1 MAALATRQDVSA
13 ERPRAGEASLTGARS
28 TLFEPGGTT
37 LEDSILGVWEDLVAE
52 GNAACPV
59 CGDSMS
65 AAGGCEACGAE
76 LS

>member
-1 MAALATRQDVSA
+1 MATLATRQDVAA
-13 ERPRAGEASLTGARS
+13 ERPGVGDASSSRAASA
-28 TLFEPGGTT
+28 LFEPGGTT
-37 LEDSILGVWEDLVAE
+37 LEDSILGVWDELVAE

>member
-1 MAALATRQDVSA
+1 MAALATRQDLAA
-13 ERPRAGEASLTGARS
+13 ERPAAGEAPRQVLHRPCSSRVAS
-28 TLFEPGGTT
+28 T
-37 LEDSILGVWEDLVAE
+37 LEDSILGVWDELVAE

>member
-1 MAALATRQDVSA
+1 MAALATRQDGLA
-13 ERPRAGEASLTGARS
+13 EQPAGGLRAAS
-28 TLFEPGGTT
+28 TLFEPGGMT
-37 LEDSILGVWEDLVAE
+37 LEDSILGVWDDLVAE

>member
-1 MAALATRQDVSA
+1 MGALATRQDVAA
-13 ERPRAGEASLTGARS
+13 ERPTAGEASSSGAPS

-37 LEDSILGVWEDLVAE
+37 LEESILGVWDELVAE
-52 GNAACPV
+52 GNTACPV